1 MESKV
6 KDKESLLRRLMESG
20 GEPVSGQM
28 LADEAGVSRT
38 AVWKWVRELEEDG
51 YTVRSIRKKGY
62 VLEASP
68 DRLTPALIRK
78 HLKDDPF
85 VSEIIHFESVGSTMP
100 IAHREAQNG
109 APNGTVIVAEEQT
122 EGRGRLARPWS
133 SAAGKGIWMSV
144 ILKPDIPPHRA
155 PQFTLIT
162 AVAICRA
169 IRETADVEARI
180 KWPND
185 LLVGGCKVT
194 GILTELQADPDRV
207 QAIIIGTGINV
218 NQEPGDFPEEL
229 AGIATSLRIE
239 SGQPVD
245 RAALAA
251 SVLRNIGRYS
261 RLYLEEGFAPIK
273 ALWEENSDT
282 IGRKVNAVMMRETVT
297 GTAIG
302 ITEEGVLEIRT
313 DDGTVRGIYS
323 ADIVPAE

>member
-1 MESKV
+1 MELKV
-6 KDKESLLRRLMESG
+6 KDKESLLRRLMVAG

-51 YTVRSIRKKGY
+51 YTVRSVRKKGY

-68 DRLTPALIRK
+68 DRLSPALIRQ
-78 HLKDDPF
+78 HLKDDRF
-85 VSEIIHFESVGSTMP
+85 VKDIIHYESVGSTMP
-100 IAHREAQNG
+100 LAHREAQNG
-109 APNGTVIVAEEQT
+109 APDGTVIVAEEQT

-155 PQFTLIT
+155 PQFTLIA
-162 AVAICRA
+162 AVAICLA
-169 IRETADVEARI
+169 IRETAEVEARI

-185 LLVGGCKVT
+185 LLVGRRKVT

-218 NQEPGDFPEEL
+218 NQEPDDFPAEL
-229 AGIATSLRIE
+229 ADIATSVRIE
-239 SGQPVD
+239 AGQQVD

-251 SVLRNIGRYS
+251 AVLTNLGKYS
-261 RLYLEEGFAPIK
+261 RLYIEEGFTPIK
-273 ALWEENSDT
+273 ELWEKNSDT

-302 ITEEGVLEIRT
+302 ITEDGVLEIRT
-313 DDGTVRGIYS
+313 EDGGIRGIYS
-323 ADIVPAE
+323 ADIEPAE

>member
-1 MESKV
+1 MELKV
-6 KDKESLLRRLMESG
+6 RDKESLLRRLMDAG

-38 AVWKWVRELEEDG
+38 AVWKWVRELEEEG
-51 YTVRSIRKKGY
+51 YIVRSIRKKGY

-68 DRLTPALIRK
+68 DRLTPALLRK
-78 HLKDDPF
+78 NLKNDSF

-133 SAAGKGIWMSV
+133 STAGKGIWMSV

-155 PQFTLIT
+155 PQFTLIA
-162 AVAICRA
+162 AVSICRA
-169 IRETADVEARI
+169 IRETANVEVRI

-185 LLVGGCKVT
+185 LLIGGRKVT
-194 GILTELQADPDRV
+194 GILTELQAEPDRV
-207 QAIIIGTGINV
+207 HAIIIGIGINV

-229 AGIATSLRIE
+229 ADIATSIR
-239 SGQPVD
+239 SQTGQPVD

-251 SVLRNIGRYS
+251 AVLRNIGFYS

-273 ALWEENSDT
+273 VLWEENSDT

-302 ITEEGVLEIRT
+302 ITEDGVLEIRT
-313 DDGTVRGIYS
+313 EDGHIRGIYS
-323 ADIVPAE
+323 ADIEPAD

>member
-1 MESKV
+1 MELKV
-6 KDKESLLRRLMESG
+6 KDKESLLRRLMEAG

-38 AVWKWVRELEEDG
+38 AVWKWVRELEEEG

-68 DRLTPALIRK
+68 DRLTPALLRK

-85 VSEIIHFESVGSTMP
+85 VSEIIHYESVGSTMP

-109 APNGTVIVAEEQT
+109 APDGTVIVAEEQT

-133 SAAGKGIWMSV
+133 STAGKGIWMSV

-155 PQFTLIT
+155 PQFTLIA
-162 AVAICRA
+162 AVSICRA
-169 IRETADVEARI
+169 IREAADVEVRI

-185 LLVGGCKVT
+185 LLIGGRKVT
-194 GILTELQADPDRV
+194 GILTELQAEPDRV

-218 NQEPGDFPEEL
+218 NQERGDFPEEL
-229 AGIATSLRIE
+229 ADIATSIRIK

-251 SVLRNIGRYS
+251 AVLRNIGFYS

-273 ALWEENSDT
+273 ELWEENSDT

-297 GTAIG
+297 GTAVG
-302 ITEEGVLEIRT
+302 ITEDGVLEIRT
-313 DDGTVRGIYS
+313 EDGRIRGIYS
-323 ADIVPAE
+323 ADIEPAE